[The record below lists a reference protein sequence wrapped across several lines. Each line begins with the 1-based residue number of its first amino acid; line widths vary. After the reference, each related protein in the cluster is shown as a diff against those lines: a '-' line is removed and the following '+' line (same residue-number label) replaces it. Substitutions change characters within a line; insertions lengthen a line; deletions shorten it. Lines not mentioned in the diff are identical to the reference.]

1 MGLSSTQT
9 PFDLFNAPSGKRHR
23 QTRCRFPSCESNRP
37 TNLLHLPCLP
47 NPSTTSFLS
56 LFSPWD
62 VITWECIHPN
72 YQLPPFHH
80 KCIAGWL
87 SVVLKLR
94 KQNARRT
101 YVKTRRKRKRM
112 CIARGNRSTD
122 RMERHPDSS
131 GTCFPSKR
139 NLPQFLVGLEAA
151 AAPAAA
157 TTIYNHENDALPV
170 GVS

>member
-1 MGLSSTQT
+1 MQIPFLRVQQTNESATPPLFAKSVYNILPFSFFTLGRDYLGMYSSELSIAT
-9 PFDLFNAPSGKRHR
+9 
-23 QTRCRFPSCESNRP
+23 
-37 TNLLHLPCLP
+37 
-47 NPSTTSFLS
+47 
-56 LFSPWD
+56 FSPQM
-62 VITWECIHPN
+62 H
-72 YQLPPFHH
+72 
-80 KCIAGWL
+80 GWL

-101 YVKTRRKRKRM
+101 YVKTRRKRM